1 MSDGSR
7 GQWRTRLGFVLAAV
21 GSAVG
26 LGNIWRFPYMTA
38 ESGGASFVF
47 LYVVLLFL
55 VGIPVMLAEFVIG
68 RGSQLSP
75 VQALARSGRRN
86 WAPLGFL
93 FVLTG
98 FTILSYYSV
107 IAGWTLQYMLDSLG
121 TAFQEYSTNEYFQ
134 AISEGNRAIFF
145 HLIFMALTT
154 GIVVAGVENGIERT
168 VKVLIPLLVVLL
180 GGLAVWA
187 YQQEGAMDGY
197 AYYLAPEANKLFKS
211 YSLGPVSFPFFNVDI
226 LSDAAG
232 QTFFTLSLGMGAMLT
247 YSSYLSRQED
257 LFEETLIISAFDTG
271 VALLAGLAIF
281 PIIHAFNLVDQIGQS
296 TVGTLFITLPEAFR
310 TMGEWGTFLNF
321 VFFAMLLLAALTSA
335 ISLLEVVTS
344 SLIDEYGISRNVSAT
359 TSGLAIFLLGVP
371 AALNTGWLSLA
382 DQIASNL
389 LLLLGGFMLSIY
401 VGWYLRTPV
410 SELRRGLQWSSV
422 APVWITLI
430 RYVVPV
436 VLFLLLLAGF
446 WGLSQDLL
454 QQELQAVAG

>member
-1 MSDGSR
+1 MSDVSR
-7 GQWRTRLGFVLAAV
+7 GQWNTRLGFILAAV

-47 LYVVLLFL
+47 LYVVLLFII
-55 VGIPVMLAEFVIG
+55 GIPVMLAEFVIG
-68 RGSQLSP
+68 RSSQLSP
-75 VQALARSGRRN
+75 VQALAQSSQRN

-107 IAGWTLQYMLDSLG
+107 IAGWTLQYMMDSLG
-121 TAFQEYSTNEYFQ
+121 TVFQDHSSEQYFQ
-134 AISEGNRAIFF
+134 AISAGNRAIFF
-145 HLIFMALTT
+145 HLIFMGLTT
-154 GIVVAGVENGIERT
+154 GIVVAGVENGIERA

-180 GGLAVWA
+180 AGLAVWA
-187 YQQEGAMDGY
+187 YRQDGAVEGY
-197 AYYLAPEANKLFKS
+197 TYYLAPDVNKLIKS
-211 YSLGPVSFPFFNVDI
+211 YSLGPLSVPFLNLEI

-247 YSSYLSRQED
+247 YSSYLSKQED

-281 PIIHAFNLVDQIGQS
+281 PIIHAFNLVEKVGES

-310 TMGEWGTFLNF
+310 TMGGWGMFLNF
-321 VFFAMLLLAALTSA
+321 AFFAMLLLAALTSG

-344 SLIDEYGISRNVSAT
+344 SVIDEYGISRNVAAT

-371 AALNTGWLSLA
+371 AALNTAWLSLA
-382 DQIASNL
+382 DKIASNL
-389 LLLLGGFMLSIY
+389 LLLLGGFMLSVY
-401 VGWYLRTPV
+401 VGWYMSAPAE
-410 SELRRGLQWSSV
+410 ELRRGLGWNISSL
-422 APVWITLI
+422 WLGLI
-430 RYVVPV
+430 RYVVPP
-436 VLFLLLLAGF
+436 VLFLLLMTGF

-454 QQELQAVAG
+454 AQALPGAGG